1 MVQQQSIWKVDA
13 SNKLVDGAP
22 AINYEV
28 GVTITQG
35 EDGSFSFEL
44 KGESDGFPAYE
55 FFITNEKDGNSYQI
69 YGSNPNKT
77 GDSPWALLPPMEK
90 NINVSGNSTTT
101 KPIEEDKKIIR
112 NMRNKNL
119 ILRYFGLFLLVVGI
133 ILNVKM
139 YIDEAWP
146 TYLFFI
152 ISVIGIIQI
161 IASFV
166 SKQMKVSW
174 QIHWALL
181 PVVLGF
187 IYLNL

>member
-1 MVQQQSIWKVDA
+1 MFQNEQKFAPSLIRTHKPDFRGNHIFSKGAWLKDENLVLGINKVTP
-13 SNKLVDGAP
+13 SRRDGKY
-22 AINYEV
+22 IV
-28 GVTITQG
+28 LQH
-35 EDGSFSFEL
+35 S
-44 KGESDGFPAYE
+44 K
-55 FFITNEKDGNSYQI
+55 
-69 YGSNPNKT
+69 
-77 GDSPWALLPPMEK
+77 
-90 NINVSGNSTTT
+90 
-101 KPIEEDKKIIR
+101 EEDKKIIR

-174 QIHWALL
+174 QIHRALL